1 MHKKTKNVSH
11 ALGPPK
17 LTRRELLAGAA
28 TAAVAASIPAA
39 FASGSKPARKKQM
52 PRARSDMQV
61 RRYMAASALLTDGRI
76 LIAGGYDRPWTESN
90 APKPMR
96 SAVIYDPSSGTSV
109 AVAPLSVPRAR
120 HAAVSLSD
128 GKVAVVGGIGL
139 TATATVEIYDP
150 VANAWRFAKPLSQP
164 RYDHSA
170 VTDGSSIYVLGGS
183 GQTMMSSIEVLDPS
197 SQIEMTVRLGS

>member
-1 MHKKTKNVSH
+1 MHKKTKNFSH

-28 TAAVAASIPAA
+28 SAAVAVSIPAA

-90 APKPMR
+90 SPKPMR

-170 VTDGSSIYVLGGS
+170 VSDGSNIYVLGGS